1 MYAVCMTIYLG
12 TDDAQVSIPWDKKN
26 PALNVAPLKRNRVVR
41 RRLTKPHLYEIGAH
55 TGCGCGFL
63 ADDGDDVKEAA
74 RHSASMAGLRS
85 LLEDATAN
93 GNAQLLVCW
102 MGDEQ
107 KPARSLAVT
116 PAEIATLDFGS
127 VWDQPLLLSVQRD

>member
-1 MYAVCMTIYLG
+1 MTIYLA
-12 TDDAQVSIPWDKKN
+12 TDDAQVSIPWDKAN
-26 PALNVAPLKRNRVVR
+26 PALNVAPMKRNRVVR

-63 ADDGDDVKEAA
+63 AVDGDDKQEEA

-85 LLEDATAN
+85 LLESATAN

-102 MGDEQ
+102 IGDEQ

-116 PAEIATLDFGS
+116 PVEVARLDFES
-127 VWDQPLLLSVQRD
+127 VWDQPLLLSVLRD

>member
-1 MYAVCMTIYLG
+1 MTIYLG

-127 VWDQPLLLSVQRD
+127 VWDQPLLLSEQRD